1 MVFFACFL
9 MAVIVLICGLIFQRD
24 KLWVKILA
32 TILLVQVLFVTFII
46 SSLMFSMEGGTV
58 AWSGLLVV
66 ADFAL
71 HLVVFL
77 LGIFLIFKLY
87 KDKIVK
93 RCMIVLMVF
102 CIIFASYIFIS
113 WNYDMNMPRIV
124 ERETKQNEI
133 VKLDKESS
141 FKLTNNLPKLDG
153 ATALYPVYVAFANA
167 VYPDYVTKEL
177 FINHY
182 QTNTDYV
189 RCTTTKGAYNAIVD
203 GSADI
208 IFVASPSTEQEEKA
222 KELGIELVYT
232 PIGKDGFVFFVNSK
246 NPVNN
251 LTIDEIKGVYSGEI
265 TTWKTIGEMENLKN
279 DSFALMTL
287 GKIKAFQRDKGSG
300 SQTNLEKIMG
310 DTKIKEPI
318 LEERQ
323 DFMSGMVSAVASQYK
338 NYKNAIGYSFRYYV
352 EDMVD
357 NTGIKF
363 LSINNVYPSKE
374 NIANDTY
381 PFAGSFYAVT
391 RRDCSS
397 EIKQFVEWMKS
408 SEGQELVEKVG
419 YVKTKED

>member
-1 MVFFACFL
+1 MVFFGCFL
-9 MAVIVLICGLIFQRD
+9 MAVVVLICGLIFQRD

-77 LGIFLIFKLY
+77 LGIFFIFKLY

-93 RCMIVLMVF
+93 RCMILLMMF

-133 VKLDKESS
+133 VKLDKGSS

-167 VYPDYVTKEL
+167 VYPDSVTKEL
-177 FINHY
+177 YINHY
-182 QTNTDYV
+182 QTNNDYV
-189 RCTTTKGAYNAIVD
+189 RCTTTKGAYDAIVD

-208 IFVASPSTEQEEKA
+208 IFVASPSAEQEEKA

-251 LTIDEIKGVYSGEI
+251 LTIDEIKGIYSGEI

-287 GKIKAFQRDKGSG
+287 GEIKAFQRDKGSG

-318 LEERQ
+318 MEERQ

-338 NYKNAIGYSFRYYV
+338 NYKNAMLLI
-352 EDMVD
+352 
-357 NTGIKF
+357 
-363 LSINNVYPSKE
+363 
-374 NIANDTY
+374 
-381 PFAGSFYAVT
+381 
-391 RRDCSS
+391 
-397 EIKQFVEWMKS
+397 
-408 SEGQELVEKVG
+408 
-419 YVKTKED
+419 